1 MGTKKKVADL
11 EAISS
16 FGLVR
21 IAGYDGGGLP
31 PVAGTGGKKGQV
43 ITEIKKLYG
52 QMRDAAKV
60 ENYERAAE
68 LRDKIRE
75 LAKDLGKSFN

>member
-1 MGTKKKVADL
+1 M
-11 EAISS
+11 
-16 FGLVR
+16 VR
-21 IAGYDGGGLP
+21 IAGFSGSGLP
-31 PVAGTGGKKGQV
+31 PVTAGGKKGQV
-43 ITEIKKLYG
+43 IAEIKKLYA

-60 ENYERAAE
+60 ENYERAAM

>member
-1 MGTKKKVADL
+1 M
-11 EAISS
+11 
-16 FGLVR
+16 VR
-21 IAGYDGGGLP
+21 IAGYSGGDLP
-31 PVAGTGGKKGQV
+31 QGNVAGKKGQV
-43 ITEIKKLYG
+43 IAEIKKLYG

-75 LAKDLGKSFN
+75 LAKDLGKNFN